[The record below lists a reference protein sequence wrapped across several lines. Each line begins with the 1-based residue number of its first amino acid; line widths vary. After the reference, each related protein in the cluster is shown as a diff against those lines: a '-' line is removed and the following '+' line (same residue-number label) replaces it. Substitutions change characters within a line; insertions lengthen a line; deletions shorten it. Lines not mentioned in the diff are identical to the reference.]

1 MQEEAYAVMRVTK
14 IRKFFAAVFAIV
26 LVIALAIVA
35 LIAMGKRVPVVSDM
49 LGL

>member
-1 MQEEAYAVMRVTK
+1 MRVTK
-14 IRKFFAAVFAIV
+14 VREFFAVVFVIV
-26 LVIALAIVA
+26 LVVALAVAA